1 MFRLGLRKLRRKTR
15 QFLLRDRAGFGNGE
29 KIVRGAIVGD
39 RALGAEH
46 LRAQILKPI
55 LEENLRALLR
65 FGLRARLPRDIIV
78 YQRIGDLRRLRR
90 RMALV
95 RDADR
100 IGEPVALHRQ
110 PAEQGADRALAP
122 DRVRSEE
129 RRVGNEWVSSCNSRW
144 SQYS

>member
-1 MFRLGLRKLRRKTR
+1 MLFVFFFKQKTAYELRISDWSSDVCSSDL
-15 QFLLRDRAGFGNGE
+15 
-29 KIVRGAIVGD
+29 
-39 RALGAEH
+39 
-46 LRAQILKPI
+46 
-55 LEENLRALLR
+55 
-65 FGLRARLPRDIIV
+65 
-78 YQRIGDLRRLRR
+78 QRIGDLRRLRR